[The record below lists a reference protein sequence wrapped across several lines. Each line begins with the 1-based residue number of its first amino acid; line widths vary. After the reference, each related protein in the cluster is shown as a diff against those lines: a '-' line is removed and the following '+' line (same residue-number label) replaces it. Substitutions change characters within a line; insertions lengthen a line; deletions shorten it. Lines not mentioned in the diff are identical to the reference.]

1 MLASLLRS
9 GTGFKPLVTVLVV
22 AVWAV
27 LMGLLIKDRYLPSG
41 SALSDVFQIAT
52 AESDDWFVIRIRGSY
67 AGFGRSRQFRN
78 DSGWTVRDELNI
90 SLNLQGQAKAIRI
103 VNESKV
109 DDQFRLVSFRM
120 KVSSGIISFE
130 QKGSMEGR
138 ELVLQIPKSMGGG
151 TKRLKLFESPRMSR
165 SLGLPVPLTGLKVGD
180 DFRIPI
186 FDPMDGQKW
195 DAAIKVLEKADL
207 EISGRKVEAW
217 RVRGTFRTI
226 ELYMWI
232 DDQGRLLKGA
242 MPLGITVVRSD
253 KETIAQET
261 KRMAGEMPD
270 FVALASIPLEG
281 ALPDAG
287 QIKTLRLKVRSD
299 RGLVIPSDDFKQKL
313 QGEELTIHKEKL
325 HQATYTLPCTDPKRE
340 EELQPSR
347 FIQSDNA
354 SIREAA
360 RKIVG
365 KETDPVKAA
374 RLINHWVYANL
385 RKVPTPSVP
394 DAYSVLMNKQGDCNE
409 HAVLAA
415 ALARAVGIPCQVV
428 VGIVYSEGSFYFHA
442 WVNYWAGDN
451 WFSGDPLMNLMPTTP
466 THIALI
472 YGDVDKHINV
482 LTYLGQLHLKVIEA
496 KL

>member
-27 LMGLLIKDRYLPSG
+27 LMGVLIKDQYMPSG
-41 SALSDVFQIAT
+41 SAMSDVFHLSQ

-78 DSGWTVRDELNI
+78 NNGWTVRDEMSL

-103 VNESKV
+103 INESKV
-109 DDQFRLVSFRM
+109 DDQFRLISFRL
-120 KVSSGIISFE
+120 KVTSGIISF
-130 QKGSMEGR
+130 QQAGHIQGH
-138 ELVLQIPKSMGGG
+138 ELVLEVPKAMGGG
-151 TKRLKLFESPRMSR
+151 TRKLKLYESPRISR
-165 SLGLPVPLTGLKVGD
+165 SLGLPLPLTGLKVGD

-195 DAAIKVLEKADL
+195 DAAIRVLEKADL
-207 EISGRKVEAW
+207 DISGRKVQAW

-232 DDQGRLLKGA
+232 DDQGRLLKGT
-242 MPLGITVVRSD
+242 MPLGITVIRSD
-253 KETIAQET
+253 KDEIARET
-261 KRMAGEMPD
+261 KQLAGERPD
-270 FVALASIPLEG
+270 LVALASVPLDG
-281 ALPDAG
+281 ALPEADK
-287 QIKTLRLKVRSD
+287 IKKLKLKVHCD
-299 RGLVIPSDDFKQKL
+299 RDLSIPSDNFRQKMK
-313 QGEELTIHKEKL
+313 GDELTITREEL
-325 HQATYTLPCTDPKRE
+325 PEATYTLPCTDPARE
-340 EELQPSR
+340 EELKPSR
-347 FIQSDNA
+347 FIQSDNSA
-354 SIREAA
+354 VRETA

-365 KETDPVKAA
+365 NEKNPVKAA
-374 RLINHWVYANL
+374 MLINRWVYKNL

-394 DAYSVLMNKQGDCNE
+394 DSYSVLMNKQGDCNE

-415 ALARAVGIPCQVV
+415 ALARAVGIPCRVV
-428 VGIVYSEGSFYFHA
+428 VGLVYSEGSFYFHA
-442 WVNYWAGDN
+442 WVTYWAGKR
-451 WFSGDPLMNLMPTTP
+451 WFTGDPLMNLVPATA

-472 YGDVDKHINV
+472 YGDVDKHVNV
-482 LTYLGQLHLKVIEA
+482 LSFLGQIHLKVLEA

>member
-1 MLASLLRS
+1 MFASLLRS
-9 GTGFKPLVTVLVV
+9 GTGFKPLVTLFVVL
-22 AVWAV
+22 VWAV
-27 LMGLLIKDRYLPSG
+27 LMGLLIKDRYMPSG
-41 SALSDVFQIAT
+41 SAMSDAFQIAA
-52 AESDDWFVIRIRGSY
+52 AESDDWFIIRIRGSY
-67 AGFGRSRQFRN
+67 AGYGRSRQFRN
-78 DSGWTVRDELNI
+78 DNGWTVRDDMNI

-130 QKGSMEGR
+130 QKGRMDGR
-138 ELVLQIPKSMGGG
+138 DLVVETPKSMGGG
-151 TKRLKLFESPRMSR
+151 TKRLKLYESPRMSR

-195 DAAIKVLEKADL
+195 DASVKVLEKADL

-253 KETIAQET
+253 KESIAQET
-261 KRMAGEMPD
+261 KQKAGEMPD
-270 FVALASIPLEG
+270 FVALASIPLDG
-281 ALPDAG
+281 VLPDVG
-287 QIKTLRLKVRSD
+287 KITTLRLKVRSD
-299 RGLVIPSDDFKQKL
+299 RGLVVPSDDFRQKM
-313 QGEELTIHKEKL
+313 QGDELTINREAL
-325 HQATYTLPCTDPKRE
+325 PEATYSLPCTDPKRE
-340 EELQPSR
+340 PELQSSR
-347 FIQSDNA
+347 FVQSDNA
-354 SIREAA
+354 TIRETA

-365 KETDPVKAA
+365 KEKDPVKAA
-374 RLINHWVYANL
+374 QLINQWVFSHL
-385 RKVPTPSVP
+385 KKVPTPSVP

-415 ALARAVGIPCQVV
+415 ALARSVGIPCQVV
-428 VGIVYSEGSFYFHA
+428 VGIVYSEGSFFFHA
-442 WVNYWAGDN
+442 WVNYWAGRG
-451 WFSGDPLMNLMPTTP
+451 WFSGDPLMNLVPASP

-472 YGDVDKHINV
+472 HGDVDKHVNV
-482 LTYLGQLHLKVIEA
+482 LTFLGQLHLKVVEA